1 MRRLMA
7 TVALGIFAV
16 SADPGA
22 AQQSGRPQ
30 DGFYSGQSNSQ
41 YSGQV
46 DERVDGRGSH
56 SEGLPPSAADKDNR
70 TFDNPLNAND
80 CAEVKTLAPDARPG
94 YQARVQD
101 ACEQ

>member
-1 MRRLMA
+1 MRILTTML
-7 TVALGIFAV
+7 ALGFLVLLAP
-16 SADPGA
+16 AA

-46 DERVDGRGSH
+46 DERIDGRGSR

-80 CAEVKTLAPDARPG
+80 CAEVNALSPDARPG

-101 ACEQ
+101 TCQQ